1 MSARSVAI
9 AALAAATVAL
19 GVAAVLVD
27 AAPGVA
33 ATPATIEHYAFS
45 PADLTVH
52 VGDTVTW
59 TNLDEAPHT
68 VTSSSGPTAID
79 SPQLNK
85 GQSFAYTFTTAGT
98 WQYYCAIHPD
108 MKGVVHVV
116 PAASSGVPT
125 TPSPPLSAKPA
136 PQRAAPAAPAA
147 PPNPAAAPAR
157 SPHPGP
163 DAASMPAMS
172 PAAGCSATAGNAN
185 ALDAMVAP
193 FFVHFDKAHL
203 EESPG
208 QQANDLLNLNQYV
221 KTHTVLVEAMVAPLF
236 ATVESALL
244 GVNPFLVH
252 LDKAHLE
259 ESPGQQANDLLNV
272 NQYVK
277 THTVLVEA
285 MTAPATSTLE
295 GTSGC

>member
-1 MSARSVAI
+1 
-9 AALAAATVAL
+9 
-19 GVAAVLVD
+19 
-27 AAPGVA
+27 
-33 ATPATIEHYAFS
+33 
-45 PADLTVH
+45 
-52 VGDTVTW
+52 
-59 TNLDEAPHT
+59 
-68 VTSSSGPTAID
+68 
-79 SPQLNK
+79 
-85 GQSFAYTFTTAGT
+85 
-98 WQYYCAIHPD
+98 
-108 MKGVVHVV
+108 
-116 PAASSGVPT
+116 
-125 TPSPPLSAKPA
+125 
-136 PQRAAPAAPAA
+136 
-147 PPNPAAAPAR
+147 
-157 SPHPGP
+157 
-163 DAASMPAMS
+163 MPAMS

-285 MTAPATSTLE
+285 MTAPTTSTLE